1 MSYPYVLSFKKTVTV
16 DREEDALVMISPR
29 MGVLRYKN
37 PPATL
42 IKMADALSSAA
53 ETEDS
58 LLGITAGGQ
67 TSEEIALFYFY
78 LHQFDN
84 NSFICRT
91 VLSGVDPLATLV
103 PVATGFRHED
113 ILVDA
118 SLKYRLSR
126 FACCRMAEGE
136 MTLESPLGLAKIIL
150 HDWRSSAAIH
160 DLATPSSAAEICG
173 RVPGLAQNECAAFFS
188 MLRNMRAIAEVDGSN
203 LLEEDKNLQLRQWEF
218 HDLFF
223 HTRSRL
229 GRHDRPSGVTYRFK
243 RAIDPLPAAKS
254 IMRGETIPLY
264 APDIEALKREDLPFT
279 LVMEERRSVRDYD
292 EQKPVTLKELG
303 EFLYRAARIR
313 GIREVDHKKGAYYE
327 SSSRPYPGG
336 GAVYELEV
344 YLTVSKCSGLERG
357 LYHYDPLGH
366 QLCRLA
372 EWNDKTEQLF
382 DDACLAMGYAY
393 DTPDILITIG
403 ARFQRLSWKYES
415 IAYSLM
421 LKDAGILYQTMYLVA
436 TAMGLA
442 PCGIGGG
449 NSDMFA
455 QASGLDYYAEP
466 SVGEFVLGREKSKS

>member
-1 MSYPYVLSFKKTVTV
+1 MSYPYVLSFKKTITV
-16 DREEDALVMISPR
+16 QREEDALVMANPR

-37 PPATL
+37 PPAVL
-42 IKMADALSSAA
+42 VKMADALGGSGG
-53 ETEDS
+53 TEDS
-58 LLGITAGGQ
+58 LLGIMADGQ
-67 TSEEIALFYFY
+67 TPGGIAVFYHY
-78 LHQFDN
+78 LRQLDKNAFL
-84 NSFICRT
+84 CRSI
-91 VLSGVDPLATLV
+91 LSGADPIATLV
-103 PVATGFRHED
+103 PVSTFFRHED
-113 ILVDA
+113 IPVDA
-118 SLKYRLSR
+118 TVRYRLSR
-126 FACCRMAEGE
+126 FACCHMAEGE

-160 DLATPSSAAEICG
+160 ELASPRSVAEICG
-173 RVPGLAQNECAAFFS
+173 RVPGLAQDECAALFS
-188 MLRNMRAIAEVDGSN
+188 MLRNMQAIAEADESN

-229 GRHDRPSGVTYRFK
+229 GRHNKPFGGTYRFK
-243 RAIDPLPAAKS
+243 GSIEPLPAAKS
-254 IMRGETIPLY
+254 VMRGEIIPLY
-264 APDIEALKREDLPFT
+264 APDIEALKREDIPFT
-279 LVMEERRSVRDYD
+279 SVIEDRRSVREYD
-292 EQKPVTLKELG
+292 EQNPVTVKELG

-313 GIREVDHKKGAYYE
+313 GIREVDSKKGAYYE

-366 QLCRLA
+366 RLCRLA
-372 EWNDKTEQLF
+372 EWNDKTERLF
-382 DDACLAMGYAY
+382 DDACLSMGYAY
-393 DTPDILITIG
+393 DTPDMLITIS

-415 IAYSLM
+415 MAYAVM

-449 NSDMFA
+449 DSDLFG
-455 QASGLDYYAEP
+455 QASGLDYYTEP
-466 SVGEFVLGREKSKS
+466 SVGEFVLGREKSKT